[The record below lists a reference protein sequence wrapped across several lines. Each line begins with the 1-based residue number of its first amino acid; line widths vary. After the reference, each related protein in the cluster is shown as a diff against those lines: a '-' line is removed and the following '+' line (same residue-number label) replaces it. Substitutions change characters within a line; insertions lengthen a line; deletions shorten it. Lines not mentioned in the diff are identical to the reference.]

1 MEIIVLI
8 VVLGLVFIVE
18 SLYYHYHALDD
29 LDLSVYFS
37 KDVANCGEDVELIE
51 VAMNRKRLPLPF
63 IILKFESPR
72 GLEYFDM
79 TNVSASDHM
88 YREDMLSMKP
98 FSKHTRRIKVQCAK
112 RGYYTFPRVGITTA
126 DLFLTSRYNTNFD
139 NESELVVLPEIVDG
153 EFVEMLTSVTLSELQ
168 RRRTLIT
175 DPFTLSG
182 IREYITTDPMNSVNW
197 KASAKTGEL
206 MVNQRASTNAP
217 KVHIFLN
224 LEYYNQKRSTSLLEK
239 SISLAYTYLCK
250 LSEWGVQTS
259 LYSNGRDAVTGEPLS
274 ASASASSVELE
285 KKAVILGRI
294 DLKQAAVPLTEAF
307 ENFIELTDHDDF
319 IVVISPQSNA
329 GFCLLMADAKSRR
342 PALNW
347 IMPAYKITPEA
358 EIEPNIAS
366 AYMRWEVKGHD

>member
-8 VVLGLVFIVE
+8 VVIGIVFIVE
-18 SLYYHYHALDD
+18 SLYYRYHALDN

-37 KDVANCGEDVELIE
+37 KDVANYGEDVELIE
-51 VAMNRKRLPLPF
+51 VAMNRKKLPLPF

-72 GLEYFDM
+72 GLEFYDM

-98 FSKHTRRIKVQCAK
+98 LSKHTRRIKVQCVK

-139 NESELVVLPEIVDG
+139 NQSELVVLPELAEGD
-153 EFVEMLTSVTLSELQ
+153 FVEMLTSVTLSELQ
-168 RRRTLIT
+168 RRRTLLT

-182 IREYITTDPMNSVNW
+182 IREYVTTDPMNSVNW

-239 SISLAYTYLCK
+239 SISLAYTYISRLY
-250 LSEWGVQTS
+250 EWGVETS
-259 LYSNGRDAVTGEPLS
+259 LFTNGRDAVSGAPLVS
-274 ASASASSVELE
+274 EAAASAHELE
-285 KKAVILGRI
+285 KKAIILGRI
-294 DLKQAAVPLTEAF
+294 DLKQPAVPFTEIF
-307 ENFIELTDHDDF
+307 EKYIELTDHDDF

-329 GFCLLMADAKSRR
+329 GFCTLISDAKMRR

-347 IMPAYKITPEA
+347 IMPSYKLTPA
-358 EIEPNIAS
+358 VDLNPDIAS
-366 AYMRWEVKGHD
+366 SYMRWEVKGHD

>member
-1 MEIIVLI
+1 M
-8 VVLGLVFIVE
+8 
-18 SLYYHYHALDD
+18 
-29 LDLSVYFS
+29 
-37 KDVANCGEDVELIE
+37 
-51 VAMNRKRLPLPF
+51 
-63 IILKFESPR
+63 
-72 GLEYFDM
+72 
-79 TNVSASDHM
+79 
-88 YREDMLSMKP
+88 
-98 FSKHTRRIKVQCAK
+98 
-112 RGYYTFPRVGITTA
+112 
-126 DLFLTSRYNTNFD
+126 
-139 NESELVVLPEIVDG
+139 
-153 EFVEMLTSVTLSELQ
+153 
-168 RRRTLIT
+168 
-175 DPFTLSG
+175 
-182 IREYITTDPMNSVNW
+182 
-197 KASAKTGEL
+197 
-206 MVNQRASTNAP
+206 
-217 KVHIFLN
+217 
-224 LEYYNQKRSTSLLEK
+224 
-239 SISLAYTYLCK
+239 
-250 LSEWGVQTS
+250 QTS

>member
-8 VVLGLVFIVE
+8 VVIGIVFIVE
-18 SLYYHYHALDD
+18 NLYYRYHALDD

-37 KDVANCGEDVELIE
+37 KDVASFGEDVELIE

-72 GLEYFDM
+72 GLEYYDM

-98 FSKHTRRIKVQCAK
+98 LSKHTRRIKVQCTK

-126 DLFLTSRYNTNFD
+126 DLFLTARYNTNFD
-139 NESELVVLPEIVDG
+139 NQSELVVLPEIDEG

-168 RRRTLIT
+168 RRRTLLT

-182 IREYITTDPMNSVNW
+182 IREYVTTDPMNSVNW

-259 LYSNGRDAVTGEPLS
+259 LNSNGLDAVTGTPLS
-274 ASASASSVELE
+274 AAADASSVELE
-285 KKAVILGRI
+285 RKAVILGRI
-294 DLKQAAVPLTEAF
+294 DLKQPAVPFTEAF
-307 ENFIELTDHDDF
+307 ENFLELTDHDDF

-329 GFCLLMADAKSRR
+329 GFCLLMSEAKSRR

-347 IMPAYKITPEA
+347 IMPAYKLTPEV
-358 EIEPNIAS
+358 ELEPDIAS
-366 AYMRWEVKGHD
+366 SYMRWEVKGHD